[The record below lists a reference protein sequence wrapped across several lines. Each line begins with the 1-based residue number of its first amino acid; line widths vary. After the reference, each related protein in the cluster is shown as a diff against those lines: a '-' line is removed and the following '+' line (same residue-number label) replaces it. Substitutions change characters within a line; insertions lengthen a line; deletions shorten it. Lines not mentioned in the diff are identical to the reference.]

1 MRFLS
6 TLAAS
11 VLGTLIAVGA
21 LILFLFLFIFA
32 ISLSA
37 DSTPQVQPGT
47 ILTLDVQGPIPE
59 RVSDDPLTRQLSD
72 QPDYDAS
79 DVISALSKA
88 ENDSRISGVWI
99 RLKGSQASWATLE
112 EIRSAITDFRESG
125 KPVVASSGDFGML
138 EKDYFLASAADS
150 IFASPVTA
158 FEFNGFYLPQT
169 FFKGTLDK
177 LGVEPKVVRAGQYKS
192 AVETFTRNDLSDNN
206 EEQLQALVETQYD
219 VFLNAIAESRSI
231 DVSQLRDIAASDAP
245 MDAGPARDL
254 GMIDDI
260 RYTDQVVDVLR
271 GILGLEDG
279 GDVPIIDVADYSRV
293 PASEVGIETTGDGR
307 VAVIYGS
314 GQIVPGDAEGGPFGS
329 SGMMASDPLIEAFE
343 DARENESIKAVVFR
357 IDSPGGSAAASEA
370 IWRAVERTKA
380 VKPVI
385 VSMGSL
391 AASGGYY
398 VAAPADSIVATPS
411 TITGSIGV
419 FGLLFNVEGLLTE
432 KLGVGIDDVRTSDL
446 ADIYSP
452 FSDFS
457 EQERTLLASSIDRTY
472 DTFLQRVAEGRNMS
486 VDEVDAIAQG
496 RVWSGRDAKEVGL
509 VDVLGGLSDAV
520 RIAGEK
526 AGLGDGPYAVQTLPR
541 QKTFFERLNEDLSG
555 QAARLYF
562 NRTATDLERKM
573 QEKRALI
580 QYYLSQ
586 SGKVQARLPVD
597 LSVQ

>member
-1 MRFLS
+1 
-6 TLAAS
+6 
-11 VLGTLIAVGA
+11 
-21 LILFLFLFIFA
+21 
-32 ISLSA
+32 
-37 DSTPQVQPGT
+37 
-47 ILTLDVQGPIPE
+47 
-59 RVSDDPLTRQLSD
+59 
-72 QPDYDAS
+72 
-79 DVISALSKA
+79 
-88 ENDSRISGVWI
+88 
-99 RLKGSQASWATLE
+99 
-112 EIRSAITDFRESG
+112 
-125 KPVVASSGDFGML
+125 
-138 EKDYFLASAADS
+138 
-150 IFASPVTA
+150 
-158 FEFNGFYLPQT
+158 
-169 FFKGTLDK
+169 
-177 LGVEPKVVRAGQYKS
+177 
-192 AVETFTRNDLSDNN
+192 
-206 EEQLQALVETQYD
+206 
-219 VFLNAIAESRSI
+219 
-231 DVSQLRDIAASDAP
+231 
-245 MDAGPARDL
+245 
-254 GMIDDI
+254 
-260 RYTDQVVDVLR
+260 
-271 GILGLEDG
+271 
-279 GDVPIIDVADYSRV
+279 
-293 PASEVGIETTGDGR
+293 
-307 VAVIYGS
+307 
-314 GQIVPGDAEGGPFGS
+314 
-329 SGMMASDPLIEAFE
+329 MASDPLIEAFE